1 LVPEP
6 LAIIVD
12 TNIISNNCFAESAGS
27 IELIPSN
34 YPPNV
39 YNWSNGETSNLN
51 DSLVA
56 NDYSVIV
63 SDARGCIDTLT
74 FSITEPDQ
82 VLVSSQVLN
91 VDCYGNET
99 GEIQLQ
105 AQGGNGVYTYWL
117 NQVLGSEINSNL
129 IAGSYAV
136 RATDSLNCSSQ
147 VINVTI
153 TEPSSLSLG
162 LSSTPETIGLDGT
175 ATASVSGGTAPY
187 TYLWD
192 DSNSQ
197 PESLAVYLNSGWYT
211 VSITDANGC
220 QISDSVFVESQLG
233 MEENKVSNMIIIYPN
248 PVKDIMYFNKLIEK
262 VEILDVLGRIICI
275 SEIKNNTINL
285 SNLSSGSY
293 TIKLYNQG
301 RYSVHSFVKN

>member
-1 LVPEP
+1 
-6 LAIIVD
+6 
-12 TNIISNNCFAESAGS
+12 
-27 IELIPSN
+27 
-34 YPPNV
+34 
-39 YNWSNGETSNLN
+39 
-51 DSLVA
+51 
-56 NDYSVIV
+56 
-63 SDARGCIDTLT
+63 
-74 FSITEPDQ
+74 
-82 VLVSSQVLN
+82 
-91 VDCYGNET
+91 
-99 GEIQLQ
+99 
-105 AQGGNGVYTYWL
+105 
-117 NQVLGSEINSNL
+117 
-129 IAGSYAV
+129 
-136 RATDSLNCSSQ
+136 
-147 VINVTI
+147 
-153 TEPSSLSLG
+153 
-162 LSSTPETIGLDGT
+162 LDGT